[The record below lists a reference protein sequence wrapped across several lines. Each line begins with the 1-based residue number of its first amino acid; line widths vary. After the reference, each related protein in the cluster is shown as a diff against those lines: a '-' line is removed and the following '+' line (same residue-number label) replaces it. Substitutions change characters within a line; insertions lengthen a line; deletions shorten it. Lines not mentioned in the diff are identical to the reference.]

1 MTEEYARSQQ
11 PQKLRPAIS
20 PSNPQLAALISPP
33 HTPSHH
39 DQPRIE
45 SASSIATNE
54 SKRLRRRFWRKPTHS
69 ASLRIRAHAHSRG
82 THTRLPGSTPTNRH
96 NCRTL
101 TQPTNRGSR
110 KAASFR
116 HLPSLNRA
124 PRRQHCGRNRPAAG
138 TSCEIATTR

>member
-1 MTEEYARSQQ
+1 MTEEYAESTQ
-11 PQKLRPAIS
+11 PQKLRPS
-20 PSNPQLAALISPP
+20 FLPSNPQLAALVPPP
-33 HTPSHH
+33 HTHSPH

-45 SASSIATNE
+45 STSSIATNE
-54 SKRLRRRFWRKPTHS
+54 SKGLRRRFWRKPTHS

-124 PRRQHCGRNRPAAG
+124 PRRQHCGRNRP
-138 TSCEIATTR
+138 TT

>member
-1 MTEEYARSQQ
+1 MAERHATPPQ
-11 PQKLRPAIS
+11 PQKLRLTIL
-20 PSNPQLAALISPP
+20 PSCPQLAALVSLP
-33 HTPSHH
+33 HTPSPH

-45 SASSIATNE
+45 SASSVATNE

-110 KAASFR
+110 KATSFR
-116 HLPSLNRA
+116 HLPSLNRT
-124 PRRQHCGRNRPAAG
+124 PRRQHCGRNYPAAG
-138 TSCEIATTR
+138 TSCAIATTR